1 MDARKLCYG
10 DLVKNHKWILAF
22 NGISSRDGQ
31 LEALYLDREHPASGI
46 LAMVDDES
54 IQPILITPEF
64 LDKNFSKRFKG
75 VQDRECWQ
83 NDILQVSVDVAGYYR
98 VQNLDY
104 TANFE
109 IDGDIKWVHEL
120 QSVMRLLGF
129 MDMANSLNV

>member
-54 IQPILITPEF
+54 IQPVSITEEF
-64 LDKNFSKRFKG
+64 LDKN
-75 VQDRECWQ
+75 
-83 NDILQVSVDVAGYYR
+83 DIIQVSEDVAGYYR

-104 TANFE
+104 SANFE

-120 QSVMRLLGF
+120 QAVMRLLGF

>member
-1 MDARKLCYG
+1 
-10 DLVKNHKWILAF
+10 
-22 NGISSRDGQ
+22 
-31 LEALYLDREHPASGI
+31 
-46 LAMVDDES
+46 MVDDES
-54 IQPILITPEF
+54 IQPILITPDF

-120 QSVMRLLGF
+120 QAVMRLLGF